1 MRNNLLSVL
10 LLLLL
15 GIVSAQMGANY
26 EVIVNQDG
34 GAFVLATFSG
44 QGPLEV
50 SLPADVAAPYVKGV
64 LYTKSGSTIFLSLT
78 EDRMATVSYRTEK
91 LVSKNGDTYSFALA
105 IPENI
110 TNLYASASLPKQASV
125 SEVTPSSGVIMSE
138 EDSVV
143 VAWASTSSLREV
155 KVDYVF
161 FSIGGN
167 GGGGDQGGGKDGGSG
182 DSGIPQ
188 WLILAVAIGAT
199 LLLILLVIFFYYF
212 NMRKPKKG
220 ILATEGMRNVMKALN
235 ENDVKIVE
243 RILEEGG
250 EIKRSELERKCEIA
264 KSSLALSLDRLEQ
277 KGLLKIDKETTTHR
291 VSLSEWFRSL

>member
-1 MRNNLLSVL
+1 MRNVLLSVL

-15 GIVSAQMGANY
+15 GIASAQMGANY
-26 EVIVNQDG
+26 EVIANQDG
-34 GAFVLATFSG
+34 SAFVLATFSG

-50 SLPADVAAPYVKGV
+50 SLPSDVTAPYVKGA
-64 LYTKSGSTIFLSLT
+64 LYTKSGSRLTLSLT
-78 EDRMATVSYRTEK
+78 EDRMVTVSYRTEK
-91 LVSKNGDTYSFALA
+91 LVSRNGDAFSLAIA

-110 TNLYASASLPKQASV
+110 TNLYASVSLPKQASV

-155 KVDYVF
+155 KVDYVVTK
-161 FSIGGN
+161 N
-167 GGGGDQGGGKDGGSG
+167 DGGGGDKGGGSG

-188 WLILAVAIGAT
+188 WVILIVVAGLA
-199 LLLILLVIFFYYF
+199 LLLILLVVLFYFF
-212 NMRKPKKG
+212 NTRKPKKN

-243 RILEEGG
+243 KILEQGG